1 MKKLEPRARD
11 VHVFV
16 CHGSRCTRNG
26 APLVRRGLL
35 EALVRLGL
43 RPRASRTSCQG
54 FCKQGCVVFVERPR
68 ARVWG
73 RVGTADLP
81 RLAGKIAVAV
91 RRSKDKSKGDKGR
104 GDKGRGAR
112 S

>member
-35 EALVRLGL
+35 KELVRLGL

-68 ARVWG
+68 ARIWG
-73 RVGTADLP
+73 RVGAEDLP
-81 RLAGKIAVAV
+81 GLAAKIAKSV
-91 RRSKDKSKGDKGR
+91 RRRKGSGR
-104 GDKGRGAR
+104 R

>member
-35 EALVRLGL
+35 KELGRLGL
-43 RPRASRTSCQG
+43 GSRASRTSCQG
-54 FCKQGCVVFVERPR
+54 FCKQGCVVFVEQPHP
-68 ARVWG
+68 RVWG
-73 RVGTADLP
+73 RVGTEDLS
-81 RLAGKIAVAV
+81 RLAGKIARAA
-91 RRSKDKSKGDKGR
+91 RRRKGKDAPS
-104 GDKGRGAR
+104 
-112 S
+112 